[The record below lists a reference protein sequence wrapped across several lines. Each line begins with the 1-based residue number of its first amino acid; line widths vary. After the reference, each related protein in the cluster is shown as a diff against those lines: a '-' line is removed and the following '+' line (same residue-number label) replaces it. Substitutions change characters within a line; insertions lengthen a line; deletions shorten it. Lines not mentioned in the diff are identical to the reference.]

1 MRCIRNISG
10 ALIILLTVSCNPNY
24 SKLLPAREKHNG
36 DEWALSSRLVQ
47 ALALAESKY
56 GERDLSWT
64 ILGLEFYQKKHP
76 QTWFPGVFE
85 GRKQILI
92 QLSKNSANDE
102 KRALFEMA
110 HEVIHCLSPR
120 VGSDTASVL
129 EEGLAVHFS
138 FEYLQ
143 TAGFSIK
150 PDEYLKDKKYK
161 KAYDHVT
168 KLYSSNPHADDA
180 IKAARKNAGS
190 FSKITALHL
199 KEFFPGFDPAF
210 YGFLAGNF
218 SRSQIPSY

>member
-1 MRCIRNISG
+1 M

-24 SKLLPAREKHNG
+24 SKFLPAREKHNG
-36 DEWALSSRLVQ
+36 DEWTLSSRLGQ

-64 ILGLEFYQKKHP
+64 ILGLEFYQKNHP
-76 QTWFPGVFE
+76 QTWFPGVGE

-120 VGSDTASVL
+120 VGPDTASVL
-129 EEGLAVHFS
+129 EEGLAVYFS

-143 TAGFSIK
+143 TAGFIIK

-161 KAYDHVT
+161 KAYDHVK
-168 KLYSSNPHADDA
+168 KLYASNPHADDA
-180 IKAARKNAGS
+180 IKIARKKAGS

-199 KEFFPGFDPAF
+199 EEFFPGHSDPAF

-218 SRSQIPSY
+218 SRSQESSY